1 MRTIILFQLFWLAS
15 MQLSAQSN
23 SENTLKV
30 ANPAVTSVEIPLT
43 EQTVLRTENPSNKT
57 MEKNSKVTDEKM
69 QNPST
74 LPTENPI
81 RKNTE
86 WEDPKKH

>member
-1 MRTIILFQLFWLAS
+1 

-30 ANPAVTSVEIPLT
+30 ANPVFSSVEIPLA
-43 EQTVLRTENPSNKT
+43 EQSVLRTENPANKT
-57 MEKNSKVTDEKM
+57 MEKNSLVTDEKI

-81 RKNTE
+81 RKKTE
-86 WEDPKKH
+86 LEDPKKN